1 MTNLLRPVYHLDLT
15 VQAQPMHNANILFCP
30 ERKRVPILA
39 ICL

>member
-1 MTNLLRPVYHLDLT
+1 MTNSVRKAYYLDLT

-39 ICL
+39 I

>member
-1 MTNLLRPVYHLDLT
+1 MTNSVRKADYLDWT
-15 VQAQPMHNANILFCP
+15 VQAQPMHNVNILFCP